1 MNLLHPSPLRRA
13 LAVALGSLALLVACG
28 GGVSEQGTGAP
39 PQVYASGPISGF
51 GSVIVNGVRYDDTG
65 VTAKDDSGAN
75 VDLLLGMVV
84 QIDGENLDRSTTPLP
99 TATAKAITV
108 VSELLGRVDARDD
121 VAGTLTIL
129 GQTVSILPTPATDR
143 AVAVGDLVEVYGLY
157 DVSNQRYTAT
167 RIQHRSGVSAL
178 RLHGKVGSVGSN
190 SFTVGGATIRF
201 TTAPDG
207 LAVGAVM
214 RLKLATS
221 PVAANTWTLQSAQA
235 STTRVPADDTEVEVE
250 GVISSYTSLSSL
262 VVQGIT
268 VDASGAALSGGTT
281 LAAGVTIEA
290 EGVMQGGVLRATK
303 VEIKKAEDGG
313 GGGGT
318 EPVEVEITSAIA
330 SVNAASKTLVLNKG
344 SQKVDYSAATFR
356 GGLTAAQLVAG
367 LRIEVKGVLSTDG
380 TTVLASEIKA
390 DN

>member
-1 MNLLHPSPLRRA
+1 MNLLHPFPLRRA
-13 LAVALGSLALLVACG
+13 LAAALGSLALLVACG
-28 GGVSEQGTGAP
+28 GGVSEQGTGTQP
-39 PQVYASGPISGF
+39 VYASGPISGF

-65 VTAKDDSGAN
+65 VTAKDDSGAR

-157 DVSNQRYTAT
+157 DVANQRYTAT

-207 LAVGAVM
+207 LAVGAVL
-214 RLKLATS
+214 RLKLATT
-221 PVAANTWTLQSAQA
+221 PVAANTWTLVSAQT
-235 STTRVPADDTEVEVE
+235 STAKVPADDTEVEVE

-268 VDASGAALSGGTT
+268 IDASGARLEGGTT
-281 LAAGVTIEA
+281 LTAGMTIEA

-303 VEIKKAEDGG
+303 VEIKQDEDGG

-318 EPVEVEITSAIA
+318 EPTEVEITSAIA
-330 SVNAASKTLVLNKG
+330 SVNTASKTLVLSKG
-344 SQKVDYSAATFR
+344 AQKVDYSTAR
-356 GGLTAAQLVAG
+356 LKEGLLESQLVAG
-367 LRIEVKGVLSTDG
+367 LRIEVKGVLSSDG
-380 TTVLASEIKA
+380 STVLASEIKV
-390 DN
+390 DD